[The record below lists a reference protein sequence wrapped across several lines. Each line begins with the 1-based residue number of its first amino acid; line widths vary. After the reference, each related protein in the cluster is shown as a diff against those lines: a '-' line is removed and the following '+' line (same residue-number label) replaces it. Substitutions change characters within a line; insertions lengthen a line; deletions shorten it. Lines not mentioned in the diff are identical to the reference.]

1 MVGLLIE
8 SKATIPMI
16 LLAERKNNF
25 ICLRLDLLNRNPYV
39 TPVFRKLFLA
49 YLSIAA
55 DKLRI
60 APFIRE
66 VAI

>member
-25 ICLRLDLLNRNPYV
+25 ICLRLDLLNRNPCY
-39 TPVFRKLFLA
+39 A
-49 YLSIAA
+49 CLS
-55 DKLRI
+55 KTFPRI
-60 APFIRE
+60 LIHRC
-66 VAI
+66 